1 MERLAPLVVSLDR
14 YKNSAGAVRD
24 ARTAKPQMYRT
35 GDGRFICNL
44 VTNLAKGWWV

>member
-1 MERLAPLVVSLDR
+1 MERFASLVVSLDP
-14 YKNSAGAVRD
+14 YKNSIGAVRD
-24 ARTAKPQMYRT
+24 TRTAKLQMCRT